1 MIEVKLGIINF
12 NTGNISISQNLF
24 ETYISTEAKT
34 SNILIKS

>member
-24 ETYISTEAKT
+24 EKYISNISTEELLT
-34 SNILIKS
+34 F